1 MAEYHHIRLSLSQKL
16 HLRLSKLMKLT
27 KYVSHQHRVILHS
40 FDSLLRKSSERIV
53 VALDGED
60 RGNRLETIDHFKLS
74 YIARMDDCINPAE
87 MFRHRRIEQAMCVGD
102 DADSQEAL
110 PKSVLQ
116 ES

>member
-1 MAEYHHIRLSLSQKL
+1 
-16 HLRLSKLMKLT
+16 
-27 KYVSHQHRVILHS
+27 
-40 FDSLLRKSSERIV
+40 
-53 VALDGED
+53 
-60 RGNRLETIDHFKLS
+60 
-74 YIARMDDCINPAE
+74 MDDCINPAE